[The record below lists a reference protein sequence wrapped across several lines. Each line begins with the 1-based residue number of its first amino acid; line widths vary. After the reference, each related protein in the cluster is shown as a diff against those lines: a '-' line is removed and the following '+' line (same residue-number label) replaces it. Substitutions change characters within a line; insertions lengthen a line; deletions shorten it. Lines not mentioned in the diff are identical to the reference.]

1 MGSWVPGWSQSC
13 GAEFSEA
20 HNKTGSSDQAE
31 GVIFVIFWLYLLI
44 FFKYSQRETK
54 QKDH

>member
-31 GVIFVIFWLYLLI
+31 GVIFVIFWLYLLF